1 MRPIIVRP
9 AAGEGNENYTI
20 VAGNRRFNACKAL
33 GWMEIPSRIVEA
45 DDNGKTSPDK
55 SSDLENVVKE
65 QRVELEKNSG
75 IQTSIQPQ
83 DIKQYFLEVLQEVD
97 KHKSTK

>member
-1 MRPIIVRP
+1 MEKQVQ
-9 AAGEGNENYTI
+9 T
-20 VAGNRRFNACKAL
+20 KA
-33 GWMEIPSRIVEA
+33 
-45 DDNGKTSPDK
+45 
-55 SSDLENVVKE
+55 SDLENVVKE